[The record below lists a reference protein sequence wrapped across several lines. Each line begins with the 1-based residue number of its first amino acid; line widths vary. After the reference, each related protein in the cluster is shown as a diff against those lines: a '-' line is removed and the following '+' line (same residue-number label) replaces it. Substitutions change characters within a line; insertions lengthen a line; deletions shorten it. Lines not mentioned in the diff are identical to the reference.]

1 MLETKKQLD
10 QHLRLKDCQIA
21 DLVCV
26 KTSDTLLCYEVIIKE
41 RLSRFDFSDHVSFY
55 STIVCISRELED
67 YLLSLL
73 NKEKCYEC

>member
-1 MLETKKQLD
+1 MVLETKKQLD

-26 KTSDTLLCYEVIIKE
+26 KTSDTLLYYEVIITE
-41 RLSRFDFSDHVSFY
+41 RLSRFDFSDYIDVSFY
-55 STIVCISRELED
+55 SVIVYISRELED

-73 NKEKCYEC
+73 NKEK